1 MDYYSVVSNVV
12 NPGCHTSICSPV
24 IGVQHCPGSYA
35 SVKEKFRA
43 GPGAVLVLA
52 PSMGR
57 MTPQCVD
64 IIDASILEEEH
75 FLGAITMAV
84 DTTCALKDGRER
96 VEACTMLADTP
107 LEISVCEEV
116 CTSFSLFI

>member
-1 MDYYSVVSNVV
+1 MVVVLLSHPLEDGILENLTTILTSVIQTVDCYLWIS
-12 NPGCHTSICSPV
+12 SSESPE
-24 IGVQHCPGSYA
+24 A
-35 SVKEKFRA
+35 EKVKEKFRA

-52 PSMGR
+52 PSIGR

-84 DTTCALKDGRER
+84 DTTCSILQGT
-96 VEACTMLADTP
+96 V
-107 LEISVCEEV
+107 
-116 CTSFSLFI
+116 